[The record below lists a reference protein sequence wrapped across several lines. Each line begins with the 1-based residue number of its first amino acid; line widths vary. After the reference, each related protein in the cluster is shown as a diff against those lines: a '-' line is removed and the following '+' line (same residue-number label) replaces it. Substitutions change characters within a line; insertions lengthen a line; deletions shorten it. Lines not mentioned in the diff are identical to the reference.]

1 MGKGTLAGAFFW
13 VREWEKETFAQ
24 FWCCAPSQSPKIP
37 HLIWEPLGRS
47 GWKHRG
53 EKGSKGNTLM
63 NPIGLGQ
70 TFSVSDVPLSSWW
83 SQQWL
88 WASLGGSGPSQSR
101 IVFCHLYLNLQQ
113 GQVKALALKQGCVV
127 CFKAYDC
134 SENGGLLFHFVEG
147 RTRVICGK
155 LYSTCLLVVS
165 LLEWLWSFQ
174 ITVDS

>member
-1 MGKGTLAGAFFW
+1 MGKRTLAGAFFW

-37 HLIWEPLGRS
+37 HLIWEPVGRS
-47 GWKHRG
+47 VWKHRG

-70 TFSVSDVPLSSWW
+70 TFSISDVPLSSWW

-101 IVFCHLYLNLQQ
+101 IVFAICILTWSKGRSKPWLWSRDVLC
-113 GQVKALALKQGCVV
+113 VSKPMTVLKMED
-127 CFKAYDC
+127 CF
-134 SENGGLLFHFVEG
+134 FHFVEG